1 MKAKRLFKYD
11 ANLIRSTWIKES
23 PLTGAEHLTPASKT
37 YQVNIETQ
45 LEYSVDVGEVV
56 EHDLSVDAGEEP
68 SQHTR
73 SQEHERRVQT
83 DDSE

>member
-1 MKAKRLFKYD
+1 MNKG
-11 ANLIRSTWIKES
+11 
-23 PLTGAEHLTPASKT
+23 GAVDRCRAPDASKET

-45 LEYSVDVGEVV
+45 LEYSVNVGEVV

-73 SQEHERRVQT
+73 SQEHERRIQT